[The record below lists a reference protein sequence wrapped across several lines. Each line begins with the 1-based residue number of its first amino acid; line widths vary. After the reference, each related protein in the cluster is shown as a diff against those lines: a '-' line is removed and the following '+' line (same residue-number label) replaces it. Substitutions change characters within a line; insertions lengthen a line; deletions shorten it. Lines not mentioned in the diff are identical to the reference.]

1 MTDPRPEGGA
11 IRAFAQVLCALGD
24 ATPSAPVIEAAR
36 TKTLHAIGVALA
48 GRSLAAVEVAARAVG
63 QRAGPCTAIGLSTGL
78 SGEAAAFFNGVA
90 AHASLLEDCGPGGL
104 REGSHPGTYVFPA
117 ALAAAQQ
124 AGADA
129 GRFLR
134 GMIVGYEAVSRLGM
148 AAPASIVGR
157 RFRPL
162 GVSGPFGAAAAA
174 AYILGADADG
184 MAASLAISANSAG
197 GSTQGVFEGSMEAFF
212 QAGSAARNGLFAA
225 ELGLAGA
232 VTAQF
237 ALEGDYGFF
246 QTYGGEPGNL
256 AELTAQRDEPGICK
270 VGIKRFASCLQNQQ
284 TMALIVD
291 GIVDSLPEPLR
302 ADSIERVRLRRP
314 AVGTNGLNSPGV
326 SRAGAVP
333 NRLGAQM
340 SARFTA
346 AAAMLGHR
354 VDDPKF
360 YQDHFD
366 DAEILALTDRIELD
380 PADDEGITI
389 DIIRKGGIV
398 PIRLEGTSP
407 ELFYPSYDTVRD
419 RIVRRAS
426 PDQADALGQVARIVA
441 SMDDGVSLLPLGQ
454 ALGKLS

>member
-1 MTDPRPEGGA
+1 MTLPSLQPEGEKGA
-11 IRAFAQVLCALGD
+11 IHAFARILCALGD
-24 ATPSAPVIEAAR
+24 ATPTPQVLAAAR

-63 QRAGPCTAIGLSTGL
+63 REAGPCTAIGLKGGL
-78 SGEAAAFFNGVA
+78 SGGAASFFNGVA

-117 ALAAAQQ
+117 ALAAAQL

-134 GMIVGYEAVSRLGM
+134 GMIVGYEAVSRLGL

-162 GVSGPFGAAAAA
+162 GISGPFGAAAAA
-174 AYILGADADG
+174 AYIFGADADG
-184 MAASLAISANSAG
+184 MATTLAIAANSAG
-197 GSTQGVFEGSMEAFF
+197 GTTQGVFEGAMEAFF

-232 VTAQF
+232 VSAQF
-237 ALEGDYGFF
+237 ALEGDFGFF
-246 QTYGGEPGNL
+246 QTYGGEQGNL
-256 AELTAQRDEPGICK
+256 SELLAEREEPGICR

-291 GIVDSLPEPLR
+291 SLPAPLS
-302 ADSIERVRLRRP
+302 AQSIERVSIRRP

-346 AAAMLGHR
+346 ASAMLGRR

-360 YQDHFD
+360 YQDHYA
-366 DAEILALTDRIELD
+366 DAEILALTDRIALD
-380 PADDEGITI
+380 PAEEDGIRI
-389 DIIRKGGIV
+389 DIAFSGGQP

-407 ELFYPSYDTVRD
+407 ELFYPSFETVRD
-419 RIVRRAS
+419 RILQRAAS
-426 PDQADALGQVARIVA
+426 DQAEALGQVARIVA
-441 SMDDGVSLLPLGQ
+441 SMEDGVSLSPLEQ
-454 ALGKLS
+454 TLGLLA

>member
-1 MTDPRPEGGA
+1 MTISERQAEGGA

-24 ATPSAPVIEAAR
+24 ATPSVTVIGAAR
-36 TKTLHAIGVALA
+36 TKILHAIGVALA
-48 GRSLAAVEVAARAVG
+48 GRSLSAVAVAARAVG
-63 QRAGPCTAIGLSTGL
+63 QRAGPCTAIGLQAGL

-184 MAASLAISANSAG
+184 MAASLAIAVNSAG

-232 VTAQF
+232 VAAQF

-291 GIVDSLPEPLR
+291 SLPEPLR
-302 ADSIERVRLRRP
+302 ADSIERVTLRRP

-333 NRLGAQM
+333 NRLAAQM

-346 AAAMLGHR
+346 AASMLGHR

-360 YQDHFD
+360 YQDHFG

-389 DIIRKGGIV
+389 DIAFKGGIAS
-398 PIRLEGTSP
+398 IRLEGTSP
-407 ELFYPSYDTVRD
+407 ELFYPSYETVRD

-426 PDQADALGQVARIVA
+426 PDQAYALHQVAQIVA
-441 SMDDGVSLLPLGQ
+441 SMDDGVPLAALGQ
-454 ALGKLS
+454 ALGGLA